1 MDVKLP
7 QPTFGHDDAK
17 LEVSHVEHRADVN
30 DKESYVENGRQY
42 GQATDEIV
50 YVPGTAEEKA
60 LVRKMDFR
68 LLPILWLM
76 YGELFAHDAFPSA
89 TN

>member
-1 MDVKLP
+1 MDAKIP
-7 QPTFGHDDAK
+7 QPTFGHDDMK
-17 LEVSHVEHRADVN
+17 VEVAHVEHHNVN
-30 DKESYVENGRQY
+30 EKESYVENGRQH
-42 GQATDEIV
+42 GQETDEIV

-76 YGELFAHDAFPSA
+76 YGE
-89 TN
+89 